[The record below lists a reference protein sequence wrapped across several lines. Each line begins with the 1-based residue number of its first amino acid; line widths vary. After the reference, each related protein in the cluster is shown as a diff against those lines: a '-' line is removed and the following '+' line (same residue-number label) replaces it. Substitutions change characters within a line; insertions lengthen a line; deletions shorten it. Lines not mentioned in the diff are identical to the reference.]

1 MVAVREAPE
10 TRAPEDNPY
19 HMALAQLE
27 KVADHMGLDDGITD
41 ILASAKR
48 ELTVHFPVR
57 MDDDR
62 IKVFTGYRVQH
73 NLARG
78 PAKGGIRYHPSVN
91 LDEMRALSMWMT
103 WKCALINVPYGGA
116 KGGVCVEPKELSLGE
131 LERLTRRYASEL
143 SIIIGPEKDI
153 PAPDI
158 NTNDRIMAWFMDTYS
173 VGQGYSVPSVVTGK
187 PINLGGTVG
196 RAEATGRGCAIIARE
211 ACKTLKLPFQGA
223 TAVIQGM
230 GAVGGVAARV
240 LAQMGCKVIGMSDS
254 VGAVYST
261 KGLDPELVIAFRKDH
276 EDFTGFPYGE
286 VITNAKLLEL
296 PCDIL
301 LPAAIE
307 RQITSQNADRISAKV
322 IIEGANGP
330 TTPEAERVLIDKGIF
345 IAPDIMANAGGV
357 LVSYFE
363 WVQDIQAFFWEEE
376 VINQRLES
384 TMVRTFNDVIDTAAR
399 EKLDNRS
406 AALLIAV
413 KRVADAMAARGIYP

>member
-1 MVAVREAPE
+1 MVAVRE
-10 TRAPEDNPY
+10 TLQTLAPEDNPY
-19 HMALAQLE
+19 HMALTQLR
-27 KVADHMGLDDGITD
+27 KVADHMGLDEGLTD

-57 MDDDR
+57 MDNSA

-91 LDEMRALSMWMT
+91 LDEIRALAMWMT
-103 WKCALINVPYGGA
+103 RNWALINVPYGGA
-116 KGGVCVEPKELSLGE
+116 KGGVCVDPKDLSLME
-131 LERLTRRYASEL
+131 VERLTRRYASEL

-173 VGQGYSVPSVVTGK
+173 MGQGYSVPSVVTGK
-187 PINLGGTVG
+187 PVHLGGTVG

-211 ACKTLKLPFQGA
+211 ACKTLKLPFQDA
-223 TAVIQGM
+223 TVAIQGM
-230 GAVGGVAARV
+230 GAVGGVAARI
-240 LAQMGCKVIGMSDS
+240 LSQMGCKIIGMSDS
-254 VGAVYST
+254 AGAVYSAA
-261 KGLDPELVIAFRKDH
+261 GLDPERVIAYRKGH
-276 EDFTGFPYGE
+276 KDFTGFPYGE
-286 VITNAKLLEL
+286 AITNAELLEL

-301 LPAAIE
+301 LPAAME
-307 RQITSQNADRISAKV
+307 HQITSQNANRISTKIV
-322 IIEGANGP
+322 VEGANGP
-330 TTPEAERVLIDKGIF
+330 TTPEAERVLIDRGIF
-345 IAPDIMANAGGV
+345 IAPDILANAGGV

-376 VINQRLES
+376 VINQRLET
-384 TMVRTFNDVIDTAAR
+384 TMVRTFQDVIDTASR

-406 AALLIAV
+406 AALLISI
-413 KRVADAMAARGIYP
+413 KRVTDAISSRGIYP